1 VRGEQGKLES
11 LVTSLQQYWWLVPL
25 GFGAGIYGTLI
36 GAGGGFVLAPLL
48 LILYPQDNPENITSI
63 SLAVVFF
70 NALAGSFAYGR
81 AKRIDY
87 RSGLLFSAA
96 TIPGSMLGAF
106 STAYLSRP
114 LFNAILGLMMIG
126 GSVFL
131 LLPHKSSKK
140 HDYDCA
146 TSHATRLVIDAK
158 GIRHVYA
165 YNSKLAVTISAFVGY
180 VSSLLGIGGGII
192 HVPVLVQ
199 LLNFPVHIAT
209 ATSHFVLAIM
219 AFTGTAVHVA
229 TGAFTHGIRRTTTLA
244 IGVILGAP
252 LGARISQRVHGPWI
266 IRGLALALGFVGV
279 RILILGFWA

>member
-1 VRGEQGKLES
+1 MES
-11 LVTSLQQYWWLVPL
+11 LLTSLQHYWWLVPL
-25 GFGAGIYGTLI
+25 GFVAGTYGTLI

-48 LILYPQDNPENITSI
+48 LMLYPQDNPENITSI

-70 NALAGSFAYGR
+70 NALAGSIAYGR

-87 RSGLLFSAA
+87 RSGLLFSVA
-96 TIPGSMLGAF
+96 TTPGAMLGAL

-114 LFNAILGLMMIG
+114 WFNTILGLMMIG

-140 HDYDCA
+140 PDDDSA
-146 TSHATRLVIDAK
+146 TSHAARLVIDSE

-165 YNSKLAVTISAFVGY
+165 YNPKLAVAISAFVGY

-279 RILILGFWA
+279 RILILGFQA